1 MMKVTRKNVRNEVL
15 AIANDT
21 DGFVDWEKAKS
32 DIPGLSQ
39 VLREFVESSTAKISM
54 SRIIDLTYLK
64 LKKVK

>member
-21 DGFVDWEKAKS
+21 DGFIDWEKAKS

-39 VLREFVESSTAKISM
+39 VLRESVESATAKISM
-54 SRIIDLTYLK
+54 NKIIDLTYLK

>member
-21 DGFVDWEKAKS
+21 DGFIDWEKAKS
-32 DIPGLSQ
+32 DIPGLSKT
-39 VLREFVESSTAKISM
+39 LRSFVESSTAKLSM

>member
-32 DIPGLSQ
+32 DIPDLSQ
-39 VLREFVESSTAKISM
+39 VLREFVESSTAKLSM